1 MSTGPHDEGLSA
13 MLRRFVVAL
22 MSLFAVV
29 ASASLASAGVSVR
42 VDLSTQR
49 MHVETPD
56 GERFNWAVSSGREG
70 FRTIRGNFRP
80 TRLEKTWYSRKY
92 GGNMPNAIFFR
103 GGFAIHGTGAVGA
116 LGRPASHGCVRLHP
130 ANAAKLFALVKK
142 HGTGSTRIAINGIAP
157 DGNSQFAKAKAQK
170 SKVQIAK
177 AKRKGTDWATARGR
191 MLDRGDRYVDPGAAL
206 GFQPVNR
213 SQGDWFLRR

>member
-1 MSTGPHDEGLSA
+1 
-13 MLRRFVVAL
+13 MLRRVIVAV
-22 MSLFAVV
+22 MALFALIGT
-29 ASASLASAGVSVR
+29 ASLAAAGVSVR

-49 MHVETPD
+49 MQVQTPD
-56 GERFNWAVSSGREG
+56 GESYNWAVSSGREG
-70 FRTIRGNFRP
+70 YRTIRGNFRP
-80 TRLEKTWYSRKY
+80 TRLEKKWYSRKY

-157 DGNSQFAKAKAQK
+157 DGNSQFAKAKSQK
-170 SKVQIAK
+170 SKVMVAK
-177 AKRKGTDWATARGR
+177 AKKKGTDWATARGR

-213 SQGDWFLRR
+213 YQGDWFLRR